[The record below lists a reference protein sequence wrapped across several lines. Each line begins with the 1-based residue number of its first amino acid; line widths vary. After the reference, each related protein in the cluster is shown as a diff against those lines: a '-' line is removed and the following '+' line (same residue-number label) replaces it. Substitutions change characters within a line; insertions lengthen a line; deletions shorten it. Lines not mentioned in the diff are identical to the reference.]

1 MADPL
6 TGQPIHQ
13 IVQTKH
19 DPITGETSKVVS
31 PMPENNMDA
40 GLPTQGTTYACLLT
54 RTPGEMDRTLQ
65 LASKFFFVFFQIKMR
80 RVFENNFL
88 RFSKLE
94 ARSTLIFVMPL

>member
-31 PMPENNMDA
+31 PMPKNNMA
-40 GLPTQGTTYACLLT
+40 TGLSTQGTTYACLLA
-54 RTPGEMDRTLQ
+54 RASGEMDRACLQ
-65 LASKFFFVFFQIKMR
+65 VIFFQIKMS
-80 RVFENNFL
+80 RVFENTFL
-88 RFSKLE
+88 RMSKLK
-94 ARSTLIFVMPL
+94 AMSTLIFVMPF

>member
-31 PMPENNMDA
+31 PMPKNNMAA

-54 RTPGEMDRTLQ
+54 RASGEMDRTLQ
-65 LASKFFFVFFQIKMR
+65 LASKFFFFQIKMS
-80 RVFENNFL
+80 RVFENTFL
-88 RFSKLE
+88 RISKLK
-94 ARSTLIFVMPL
+94 ARSTLIFVMTF

>member
-31 PMPENNMDA
+31 PMPKNNMAA

-54 RTPGEMDRTLQ
+54 RASGKMVRTLQ
-65 LASKFFFVFFQIKMR
+65 LGSKFRLNEQSF
-80 RVFENNFL
+80 
-88 RFSKLE
+88 
-94 ARSTLIFVMPL
+94 

>member
-31 PMPENNMDA
+31 PMPKNNMAA
-40 GLPTQGTTYACLLT
+40 GLSTQGTTYACLLT
-54 RTPGEMDRTLQ
+54 RTLEEMDSTLQ
-65 LASKFFFVFFQIKMR
+65 LLQVLLFFK
-80 RVFENNFL
+80 
-88 RFSKLE
+88 
-94 ARSTLIFVMPL
+94 

>member
-31 PMPENNMDA
+31 PMPKNNMAA

-54 RTPGEMDRTLQ
+54 RASGEMDRTLQ
-65 LASKFFFVFFQIKMR
+65 LASKFFF
-80 RVFENNFL
+80 
-88 RFSKLE
+88 FSNKNE
-94 ARSTLIFVMPL
+94 QSF